1 MSNICGF
8 FLVHFQSST
17 TFFRANQKCWYWFLL
32 TDDWAEEAEAAYWS
46 PWPRPPHEHQPPA
59 ACLKVNVVNCHH
71 HHRHLQCLCRL
82 CIKVFTSADAPILKK
97 KEKKGLVSYVPLGVS
112 LKCKATWESI
122 FFCSRKKRR
131 NWRRSLR
138 WSRRWA
144 RRSYTKCL

>member
-1 MSNICGF
+1 MGF
-8 FLVHFQSST
+8 FWCISSLPPPSFVPIKNVDIDSSSQMT
-17 TFFRANQKCWYWFLL
+17 EQRKQKQRIGLL
-32 TDDWAEEAEAAYWS
+32 GHA
-46 PWPRPPHEHQPPA
+46 PHMNINPQQPA
-59 ACLKVNVVNCHH
+59 WRWMWWTVTIIIVICSVFVGSASKCLPQQM
-71 HHRHLQCLCRL
+71 LL
-82 CIKVFTSADAPILKK
+82 FKK

-144 RRSYTKCL
+144 RRSCTKCL